1 MEVKAPDC
9 EALMRAAYLLASL
22 DRARF
27 SSEQLEV
34 VDKGIKAAESM
45 RANIESYRERQRTF
59 MMEKR
64 KADPT
69 YGMSYERKAAVGK
82 PKGRPPKKDKD

>member
-9 EALMRAAYLLASL
+9 EALLRAAYLLASL

-27 SSEQLEV
+27 SAEQQEV
-34 VDKGIKAAESM
+34 IDNGIKAAESM
-45 RANIESYRERQRTF
+45 RARMENYRERQRSF
-59 MMEKR
+59 MAEKR

-69 YGMSYERKAAVGK
+69 YGQTYTAKKSVGK
-82 PKGRPPKKDKD
+82 PKGRPKKEKE